1 MTRTMRLVAF
11 GALAWLG
18 LSGTAAR
25 ASHVAIGVNLG
36 CPVCYRPYGCYHPCG
51 FSFYYRPYPVYVE
64 GAPVVVQP
72 APVVVQPVPV
82 AQATVAAPPATAQA
96 APAGQPVYRAAAPD
110 GAVQTTAYIGQHPD
124 IDRNLQLLAD
134 ANDQVRSDAVMWLGR
149 LKAARAVE
157 PLTATLAGDR
167 SPAVREASARAL
179 GLIGSQKALTA
190 LKRAV
195 VADNDRDVRQSC
207 QFSIDVI
214 QTVGR

>member
-1 MTRTMRLVAF
+1 MRLVAF

-36 CPVCYRPYGCYHPCG
+36 CPVCYRPWGCYHPCG
-51 FSFYYRPYPVYVE
+51 FSFYYRPYPIYVE

-96 APAGQPVYRAAAPD
+96 APAGQPVYRAVAPD
-110 GAVQTTAYIGQHPD
+110 GAVQTTAYNGQQPD
-124 IDRNLQLLAD
+124 IDHNLQLLSD
-134 ANDQVRSDAVMWLGR
+134 ANDQVRGDAVMGLGR

-167 SPAVREASARAL
+167 SPAVRDAAARAL
-179 GLIGSQKALTA
+179 GLIGDTRALTA
-190 LKRAV
+190 LKYAAQ
-195 VADNDRDVRQSC
+195 ADADRDVRHSA
-207 QFSIDVI
+207 QFAVEVI
-214 QTVGR
+214 QSNMKR